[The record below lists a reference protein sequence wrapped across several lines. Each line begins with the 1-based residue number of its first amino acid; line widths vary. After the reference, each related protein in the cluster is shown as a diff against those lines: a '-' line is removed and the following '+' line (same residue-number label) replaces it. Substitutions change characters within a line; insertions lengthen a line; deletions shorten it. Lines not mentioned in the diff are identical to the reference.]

1 MQTEDI
7 PFPTPLLV
15 HPPHDT
21 KYPWGASLYPPGSL
35 VNMGTCH
42 FMQPNSLEFR
52 PAQEWRT
59 FDMRVAEWKQ
69 AMSQMHQDELVKVMK
84 ACINVGHLSIHLKE
98 PIAI

>member
-1 MQTEDI
+1 M
-7 PFPTPLLV
+7 
-15 HPPHDT
+15 
-21 KYPWGASLYPPGSL
+21 
-35 VNMGTCH
+35 NMGTCH